1 MNTILY
7 KTIDKGVKQ
16 LTKNLKRTNTIIDNI
31 IDYVN
36 ETYKE
41 LEDHCKKASKKNHCG
56 PDGKFLCYDC
66 YATDQRIILDNIL
79 EIIDDGLDDDDE

>member
-1 MNTILY
+1 MST
-7 KTIDKGVKQ
+7 TIDKSIEKNVRQ
-16 LTKNLKRTNTIIDNI
+16 LVKNLKTTNRVIDRI

-36 ETYKE
+36 ETYEE
-41 LEDHCKKASKKNHCG
+41 LEDHCKKASKKNHCS

-79 EIIDDGLDDDDE
+79 EIIDDGLDDE